1 MTAVPAT
8 GTVKVRKYSGKPCI
22 LEPSPADAACGVSNQ
37 NRPHDSQ
44 RFVFLK
50 ARPISSSTTPTT
62 SLETDASRLQA
73 TRRRRSRKRSR
84 FLAAGAIIATAAV
97 VGTGFVVQSNVAD
110 ANERTAVMTALA
122 SSGAGH
128 DEQLELNAG
137 RLRVR
142 AEQAS
147 EIAVSGASV
156 VIAAAQGKT
165 DATGLSESVA
175 ALSHVT
181 LLAPERIF
189 ELVDV
194 TTTETANVQASTTEV
209 DRVAAEQAAVAQASA
224 EAAAAEAASAEA
236 AAAEA
241 AAAEAA
247 SAEAAAAKAAEA
259 AAEPAPAAAVRAA
272 PARPSAPAD
281 PNAAQQIAR
290 QLMANQYGWG
300 DDQFGCLVS
309 LWDKESGWNVNA
321 YNASSGA
328 TGIPQALPGNKMAS
342 AGADW
347 QTNPATQITWGLG
360 YIASRYSTPCD
371 AWDKSEASGW
381 Y

>member
-1 MTAVPAT
+1 M
-8 GTVKVRKYSGKPCI
+8 
-22 LEPSPADAACGVSNQ
+22 SNQ
-37 NRPHDSQ
+37 NRPRDSQ

-62 SLETDASRLQA
+62 PLETDASRTQT

-84 FLAAGAIIATAAV
+84 FLAAGAITAIAAV
-97 VGTGFVVQSNVAD
+97 VGTGFAVQSSIAD
-110 ANERTAVMTALA
+110 ENARTAVMTALA
-122 SSGAGH
+122 SSGAEH
-128 DEQLELNAG
+128 VEQLELNAG
-137 RLRVR
+137 RLRAR

-147 EIAVSGASV
+147 ESAVSGASV
-156 VIAAAQGKT
+156 VIAAAEGKT
-165 DATGLSESVA
+165 DATDLSASVA
-175 ALSHVT
+175 SLSPVT

-194 TTTETANVQASTTEV
+194 TTTETANVNASTTEV

-224 EAAAAEAASAEA
+224 EAAAAEAAVE

-241 AAAEAA
+241 AAAEA
-247 SAEAAAAKAAEA
+247 EAGD
-259 AAEPAPAAAVRAA
+259 AVPAA
-272 PARPSAPAD
+272 PARPSAPTD

-309 LWDKESGWNVNA
+309 LWEKESRWNVNA

-347 QTNPATQITWGLG
+347 QTNPATQISWGLG

>member
-1 MTAVPAT
+1 MPAT

-22 LEPSPADAACGVSNQ
+22 LGTSPADAACGVSIQ
-37 NRPHDSQ
+37 NRPCDSQ

-50 ARPISSSTTPTT
+50 VRPISSSTTPTT
-62 SLETDASRLQA
+62 PLETDGSRLQA

-84 FLAAGAIIATAAV
+84 ILAAGATIAIAAV
-97 VGTGFVVQSNVAD
+97 VGTGFAVQSNVAD
-110 ANERTAVMTALA
+110 ENARTAVMTALV

-128 DEQLELNAG
+128 AEQLELNAG

-147 EIAVSGASV
+147 ETAVSGASV

-165 DATGLSESVA
+165 DATNLSESVA

-194 TTTETANVQASTTEV
+194 TKTETANVQASTTEV

-224 EAAAAEAASAEA
+224 EAAAANA

-241 AAAEAA
+241 AAA
-247 SAEAAAAKAAEA
+247 AAAAAEA
-259 AAEPAPAAAVRAA
+259 EATDAVPAV

-281 PNAAQQIAR
+281 PNAAQQLAR
-290 QLMANQYGWG
+290 QLMADLKGRRVTL
-300 DDQFGCLVS
+300 DT
-309 LWDKESGWNVNA
+309 
-321 YNASSGA
+321 A
-328 TGIPQALPGNKMAS
+328 TGTGS
-342 AGADW
+342 AA
-347 QTNPATQITWGLG
+347 
-360 YIASRYSTPCD
+360 
-371 AWDKSEASGW
+371 
-381 Y
+381 

>member
-1 MTAVPAT
+1 M
-8 GTVKVRKYSGKPCI
+8 I
-22 LEPSPADAACGVSNQ
+22 
-37 NRPHDSQ
+37 
-44 RFVFLK
+44 
-50 ARPISSSTTPTT
+50 
-62 SLETDASRLQA
+62 
-73 TRRRRSRKRSR
+73 
-84 FLAAGAIIATAAV
+84 AAGAAVAITAV
-97 VGTGFVVQSNVAD
+97 LGTGFAVQSAVAD
-110 ANERTAVMTALA
+110 QNARTAAIVALV

-128 DEQLELNAG
+128 AEQLELNRE
-137 RLRVR
+137 RLRDR
-142 AEQAS
+142 AEHAS
-147 EIAVSGASV
+147 ETAVTGASV

-194 TTTETANVQASTTEV
+194 TKTETANVHASTTEV
-209 DRVAAEQAAVAQASA
+209 DRVAAEQAAIAT
-224 EAAAAEAASAEA
+224 AAAEA

-241 AAAEAA
+241 AAAEA
-247 SAEAAAAKAAEA
+247 EAAAAV
-259 AAEPAPAAAVRAA
+259 PAT

-290 QLMANQYGWG
+290 QLMASQYGWG

>member
-1 MTAVPAT
+1 M
-8 GTVKVRKYSGKPCI
+8 
-22 LEPSPADAACGVSNQ
+22 
-37 NRPHDSQ
+37 
-44 RFVFLK
+44 
-50 ARPISSSTTPTT
+50 
-62 SLETDASRLQA
+62 
-73 TRRRRSRKRSR
+73 
-84 FLAAGAIIATAAV
+84 AAGAAIAITAV
-97 VGTGFVVQSNVAD
+97 VGTGFAVQSAVAD
-110 ANERTAVMTALA
+110 QNERTAVMTALVA
-122 SSGAGH
+122 SGAGH
-128 DEQLELNAG
+128 AEQLELNAG
-137 RLRVR
+137 RLRDR
-142 AEQAS
+142 AEHAS
-147 EIAVSGASV
+147 ETAVTGASV

-189 ELVDV
+189 ELVDE
-194 TTTETANVQASTTEV
+194 TTTETANVHASTTEI
-209 DRVAAEQAAVAQASA
+209 DRVTAEQAALA
-224 EAAAAEAASAEA
+224 EADAE

-241 AAAEAA
+241 AAAED
-247 SAEAAAAKAAEA
+247 EAAAAVPEA
-259 AAEPAPAAAVRAA
+259 Q
-272 PARPSAPAD
+272 ARPSAPAD
-281 PNAAQQIAR
+281 PSAAQQIAH
-290 QLMANQYGWG
+290 QLMASQYGWG
-300 DDQFGCLVS
+300 EDQFGCLVS

-321 YNASSGA
+321 YNSSSGA

>member
-1 MTAVPAT
+1 
-8 GTVKVRKYSGKPCI
+8 
-22 LEPSPADAACGVSNQ
+22 
-37 NRPHDSQ
+37 
-44 RFVFLK
+44 
-50 ARPISSSTTPTT
+50 
-62 SLETDASRLQA
+62 
-73 TRRRRSRKRSR
+73 
-84 FLAAGAIIATAAV
+84 
-97 VGTGFVVQSNVAD
+97 
-110 ANERTAVMTALA
+110 MTALA

-147 EIAVSGASV
+147 EIAVSGASG

-181 LLAPERIF
+181 LLASERIF

-224 EAAAAEAASAEA
+224 EAAAAEEAAAEAASAEA
-236 AAAEA
+236 AA
-241 AAAEAA
+241 
-247 SAEAAAAKAAEA
+247 AEAAAAKAAEA

-300 DDQFGCLVS
+300 GDQFGCLVS
-309 LWDKESGWNVNA
+309 LWDKESGWNLNA

-360 YIASRYSTPCD
+360 YIASRYSTPCA

>member
-1 MTAVPAT
+1 
-8 GTVKVRKYSGKPCI
+8 
-22 LEPSPADAACGVSNQ
+22 
-37 NRPHDSQ
+37 
-44 RFVFLK
+44 
-50 ARPISSSTTPTT
+50 
-62 SLETDASRLQA
+62 
-73 TRRRRSRKRSR
+73 
-84 FLAAGAIIATAAV
+84 
-97 VGTGFVVQSNVAD
+97 
-110 ANERTAVMTALA
+110 MTALA

-128 DEQLELNAG
+128 DEQLELNAE

-156 VIAAAQGKT
+156 VIVAAQGKT

-209 DRVAAEQAAVAQASA
+209 DRVAAEQAAVAQAG
-224 EAAAAEAASAEA
+224 AEA

-247 SAEAAAAKAAEA
+247 AAAAEAAAAKAAEA

-321 YNASSGA
+321 YNSSSGA

-347 QTNPATQITWGLG
+347 QTSPATQITWGLG
-360 YIASRYSTPCD
+360 YIASRYSTPCA

>member
-1 MTAVPAT
+1 
-8 GTVKVRKYSGKPCI
+8 
-22 LEPSPADAACGVSNQ
+22 
-37 NRPHDSQ
+37 
-44 RFVFLK
+44 
-50 ARPISSSTTPTT
+50 
-62 SLETDASRLQA
+62 
-73 TRRRRSRKRSR
+73 
-84 FLAAGAIIATAAV
+84 
-97 VGTGFVVQSNVAD
+97 
-110 ANERTAVMTALA
+110 MTALA

-128 DEQLELNAG
+128 DERLELNAG
-137 RLRVR
+137 RLRAR

-241 AAAEAA
+241 A
-247 SAEAAAAKAAEA
+247 SAEAAAAEAEVA
-259 AAEPAPAAAVRAA
+259 DAVSAA

-360 YIASRYSTPCD
+360 YIASRYSTPCA

>member
-1 MTAVPAT
+1 
-8 GTVKVRKYSGKPCI
+8 
-22 LEPSPADAACGVSNQ
+22 
-37 NRPHDSQ
+37 
-44 RFVFLK
+44 
-50 ARPISSSTTPTT
+50 
-62 SLETDASRLQA
+62 
-73 TRRRRSRKRSR
+73 
-84 FLAAGAIIATAAV
+84 
-97 VGTGFVVQSNVAD
+97 
-110 ANERTAVMTALA
+110 MTALV

-128 DEQLELNAG
+128 AEQLKLNTE
-137 RLRVR
+137 RLRDR
-142 AEQAS
+142 AELAS
-147 EIAVSGASV
+147 ETAVTGASV

-209 DRVAAEQAAVAQASA
+209 DRVAAEQAAIAQADA
-224 EAAAAEAASAEA
+224 AAAAAEAEA
-236 AAAEA
+236 AAD
-241 AAAEAA
+241 
-247 SAEAAAAKAAEA
+247 
-259 AAEPAPAAAVRAA
+259 AAVPAT

-281 PNAAQQIAR
+281 PSAAQQIAR
-290 QLMANQYGWG
+290 QLMASQYGWG

-328 TGIPQALPGNKMAS
+328 TGIPQALPGNKMAT

>member
-1 MTAVPAT
+1 
-8 GTVKVRKYSGKPCI
+8 
-22 LEPSPADAACGVSNQ
+22 
-37 NRPHDSQ
+37 
-44 RFVFLK
+44 
-50 ARPISSSTTPTT
+50 
-62 SLETDASRLQA
+62 
-73 TRRRRSRKRSR
+73 
-84 FLAAGAIIATAAV
+84 
-97 VGTGFVVQSNVAD
+97 
-110 ANERTAVMTALA
+110 MTALA

-128 DEQLELNAG
+128 DEQLKLNAE

-147 EIAVSGASV
+147 EIAVSGASA
-156 VIAAAQGKT
+156 VITAAQGKT

-181 LLAPERIF
+181 LLAPQRIF

-194 TTTETANVQASTTEV
+194 TTTKTANVQASTTEV

-224 EAAAAEAASAEA
+224 AAAAEAASAEA

-241 AAAEAA
+241 A
-247 SAEAAAAKAAEA
+247 SAEAAAAQAAAAKAAAAQAAEA
-259 AAEPAPAAAVRAA
+259 PAKPAPAAAVRAA

-290 QLMANQYGWG
+290 QLMANQHGWG
-300 DDQFGCLVS
+300 ADQFGCLVS
-309 LWDKESGWNVNA
+309 LWDKESGWNLNA

-360 YIASRYSTPCD
+360 YIASRYSTPCA

>member
-1 MTAVPAT
+1 M
-8 GTVKVRKYSGKPCI
+8 
-22 LEPSPADAACGVSNQ
+22 
-37 NRPHDSQ
+37 
-44 RFVFLK
+44 
-50 ARPISSSTTPTT
+50 
-62 SLETDASRLQA
+62 
-73 TRRRRSRKRSR
+73 RRRRKRTR
-84 FLAAGAIIATAAV
+84 FLAAGAITAIAAV
-97 VGTGFVVQSNVAD
+97 VGTGFAVQSSVAD
-110 ANERTAVMTALA
+110 ENARIAVMTALA

-128 DEQLELNAG
+128 DEQLELNAE
-137 RLRVR
+137 RLRAR

-147 EIAVSGASV
+147 ESAVSGASV
-156 VIAAAQGKT
+156 VIAAAHGKT
-165 DATGLSESVA
+165 DATDLSASVA
-175 ALSHVT
+175 SLSHVT

-194 TTTETANVQASTTEV
+194 TTTETANVHASTTEV
-209 DRVAAEQAAVAQASA
+209 DRLAAEQAAVAQASA
-224 EAAAAEAASAEA
+224 EAASAE

-241 AAAEAA
+241 AAEAEAA
-247 SAEAAAAKAAEA
+247 D
-259 AAEPAPAAAVRAA
+259 AVPAA

-347 QTNPATQITWGLG
+347 QTNPATQISWGLG

>member
-1 MTAVPAT
+1 MTAVPT
-8 GTVKVRKYSGKPCI
+8 VVVKVRKCSGKPCR
-22 LEPSPADAACGVSNQ
+22 LVFSPADAACGVSNQ
-37 NRPHDSQ
+37 NRPRDSQ
-44 RFVFLK
+44 RFVFLR

-62 SLETDASRLQA
+62 PLKTDASRIQ
-73 TRRRRSRKRSR
+73 TSRRRRSRKRSR
-84 FLAAGAIIATAAV
+84 FLAAGAITAIAAV
-97 VGTGFVVQSNVAD
+97 VGTGFAVQSSIAD
-110 ANERTAVMTALA
+110 ENERTAVMTALA
-122 SSGAGH
+122 SSGAEH
-128 DEQLELNAG
+128 VERLELNAG
-137 RLRVR
+137 RLRAR

-147 EIAVSGASV
+147 ESAVSGASV
-156 VIAAAQGKT
+156 VIAAAHGKT
-165 DATGLSESVA
+165 DATDLSASVA
-175 ALSHVT
+175 SLSHVT

-194 TTTETANVQASTTEV
+194 TTTETANVHASTTEV
-209 DRVAAEQAAVAQASA
+209 DRAAAEQAAVAQASA
-224 EAAAAEAASAEA
+224 EAAAAEAAAD

-241 AAAEAA
+241 TAAQAAAEA
-247 SAEAAAAKAAEA
+247 EAAD
-259 AAEPAPAAAVRAA
+259 AVPAA

-347 QTNPATQITWGLG
+347 QTNPATQISWGLG

>member
-1 MTAVPAT
+1 M
-8 GTVKVRKYSGKPCI
+8 
-22 LEPSPADAACGVSNQ
+22 
-37 NRPHDSQ
+37 
-44 RFVFLK
+44 
-50 ARPISSSTTPTT
+50 
-62 SLETDASRLQA
+62 
-73 TRRRRSRKRSR
+73 KRSR
-84 FLAAGAIIATAAV
+84 FLAAGATIAIASV
-97 VGTGFVVQSNVAD
+97 VGTGFAVQSNVAD
-110 ANERTAVMTALA
+110 ENARTAVMAALV

-128 DEQLELNAG
+128 DEQLELNTE
-137 RLRVR
+137 RLRDR
-142 AEQAS
+142 AEDAS
-147 EIAVSGASV
+147 EIAVTGASV

-189 ELVDV
+189 ELVDE
-194 TTTETANVQASTTEV
+194 TTTETANVQASTAEV
-209 DRVAAEQAAVAQASA
+209 DRVAAEQAAVAQAG
-224 EAAAAEAASAEA
+224 AEA

-247 SAEAAAAKAAEA
+247 AAEAEAAAAAAAAEA
-259 AAEPAPAAAVRAA
+259 EAADAVPAT

>member
-1 MTAVPAT
+1 M
-8 GTVKVRKYSGKPCI
+8 KVRKCSGKPCI
-22 LEPSPADAACGVSNQ
+22 LKPSPADAACGVSIQ

-84 FLAAGAIIATAAV
+84 VLAAGAIIATAAV
-97 VGTGFVVQSNVAD
+97 VGTGFAVQSNVAA

-128 DEQLELNAG
+128 DEQLKLNAE

-147 EIAVSGASV
+147 EIAVSGASA
-156 VIAAAQGKT
+156 VITAAQGKT

-181 LLAPERIF
+181 LLAPQRIF

-194 TTTETANVQASTTEV
+194 TTTKTANVQASTTEV

-224 EAAAAEAASAEA
+224 AAAAEAASAEA

-241 AAAEAA
+241 AAAQAA
-247 SAEAAAAKAAEA
+247 AAQAAAAQAAKAA
-259 AAEPAPAAAVRAA
+259 AAEAPAKPAPAAAVRAA

-290 QLMANQYGWG
+290 QLMANQHGWG
-300 DDQFGCLVS
+300 ADQFGCLVS
-309 LWDKESGWNVNA
+309 LWDKESGWNLNA

-360 YIASRYSTPCD
+360 YIASRYSTPCA

>member
-1 MTAVPAT
+1 M
-8 GTVKVRKYSGKPCI
+8 
-22 LEPSPADAACGVSNQ
+22 
-37 NRPHDSQ
+37 
-44 RFVFLK
+44 
-50 ARPISSSTTPTT
+50 
-62 SLETDASRLQA
+62 
-73 TRRRRSRKRSR
+73 
-84 FLAAGAIIATAAV
+84 
-97 VGTGFVVQSNVAD
+97 QSAVAD
-110 ANERTAVMTALA
+110 QNARTAVMTALV

-128 DEQLELNAG
+128 AEQLKLNTE
-137 RLRVR
+137 RLRDR
-142 AEQAS
+142 AELAS
-147 EIAVSGASV
+147 ETAVTGASV

-209 DRVAAEQAAVAQASA
+209 DRVAAEQAAIAQADA
-224 EAAAAEAASAEA
+224 AAAAAEAEA
-236 AAAEA
+236 AAD
-241 AAAEAA
+241 
-247 SAEAAAAKAAEA
+247 
-259 AAEPAPAAAVRAA
+259 AAVPAT

-281 PNAAQQIAR
+281 PSAAQQIAR
-290 QLMANQYGWG
+290 QLMASQYGWG

-328 TGIPQALPGNKMAS
+328 TGIPQALPGNKMAT

>member
-1 MTAVPAT
+1 
-8 GTVKVRKYSGKPCI
+8 
-22 LEPSPADAACGVSNQ
+22 
-37 NRPHDSQ
+37 
-44 RFVFLK
+44 
-50 ARPISSSTTPTT
+50 
-62 SLETDASRLQA
+62 
-73 TRRRRSRKRSR
+73 
-84 FLAAGAIIATAAV
+84 
-97 VGTGFVVQSNVAD
+97 
-110 ANERTAVMTALA
+110 MTALA

-137 RLRVR
+137 RLRAR

-165 DATGLSESVA
+165 DATSLSESVA

-241 AAAEAA
+241 A
-247 SAEAAAAKAAEA
+247 SAEAAAAEAEVA
-259 AAEPAPAAAVRAA
+259 DAVSAA

-360 YIASRYSTPCD
+360 YIASRYSTPCA